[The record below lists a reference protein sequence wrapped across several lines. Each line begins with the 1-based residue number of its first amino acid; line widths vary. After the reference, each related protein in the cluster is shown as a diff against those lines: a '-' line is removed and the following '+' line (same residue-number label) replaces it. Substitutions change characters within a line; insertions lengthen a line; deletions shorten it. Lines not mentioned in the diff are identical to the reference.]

1 MSPLPLREFLAT
13 SAIRFLL
20 FDVDDTFT
28 LHGEVNSNALMALE
42 RWREAGKIAV
52 AVTGRPAGWCDH
64 MARMW
69 PIDGVIGEN
78 GAFWFRYQKDH
89 RRMDREMIG
98 KPAPDE
104 ELRERL
110 SQIAQVIL
118 SEFPKARI
126 SADQSYRL
134 YDLAIDFAEDVTGMD
149 LNEAHL
155 IAQRFESFGM
165 TAKVSSIHVNA
176 WFGQHNKASTVKR
189 YLAECHALD
198 SAQQNQ
204 HVVFV
209 GDSPNDEPLFE
220 ALPLSVGVA
229 NIQPHLINM
238 RHKPRYVTSNP
249 EGQGF
254 VELIEHAL
262 KL

>member
-1 MSPLPLREFLAT
+1 MNPLPLREFVPSNT
-13 SAIRFLL
+13 IRFLL

-28 LHGEVNSNALMALE
+28 LHGEVKAIALMALE

-64 MARMW
+64 IARMW
-69 PIDGVIGEN
+69 PLDGVIGEN
-78 GAFWFRYQKDH
+78 GAFWFRYQKNF
-89 RRMDREMIG
+89 RRMERQMIG
-98 KPAPDE
+98 IPVPGQ
-104 ELRERL
+104 ELNERL
-110 SQIAQVIL
+110 RHIAQVIL

-126 SADQSYRL
+126 SADQAYRL
-134 YDLAIDFAEDVTGMD
+134 YDLAIDFAEDVSGMD

-155 IAQRFESFGM
+155 IARRLESFGM

-176 WFGQHNKASTVKR
+176 WFGHHNKATTVKR

-198 SAQQNQ
+198 GAQQNQ
-204 HVVFV
+204 QVIYV

-220 ALPLSVGVA
+220 ALPMSVGVA

-238 RHKPRYVTSNP
+238 RHKPQYVTSSP